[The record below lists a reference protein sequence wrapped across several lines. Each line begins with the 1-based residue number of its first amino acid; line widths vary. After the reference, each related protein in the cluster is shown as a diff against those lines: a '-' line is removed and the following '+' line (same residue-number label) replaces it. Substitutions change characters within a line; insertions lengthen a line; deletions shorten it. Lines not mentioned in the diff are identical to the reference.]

1 VEITKV
7 IPEVSYDVL
16 GRMVPGIAAI
26 WVWSIAA
33 GTTFAALVVNVYA
46 GSTTLSQS
54 VIVLVATL
62 LLAAY
67 LIGHIISPISG
78 FFHSRILPYLF
89 PSYFA
94 VLADA
99 AGYDGKG
106 AYPSAARAFFQKE
119 IHRLFG
125 ETTPTQSQYRQAT
138 YLWYDSVRMDSDSAA
153 AKLGKMRAEYGM
165 LEGLYVV
172 LVIAIPINL
181 TYWFVTERRLDLVL
195 LGLAA
200 GGFVVVAWSAART
213 FRTFQRA
220 VINQY
225 YLLNKDQAAKPKV
238 PSDRGG
244 KAISQDAPAPE
255 PLTSAPH
262 QTTGPD
268 GDKAR

>member
-1 VEITKV
+1 MEITKV
-7 IPEVSYDVL
+7 IPEVFYDVL
-16 GRMVPGIAAI
+16 GRLVPGIAAI
-26 WVWSIAA
+26 WIWSIAA
-33 GTTFAALVVNVYA
+33 GTTFAAFVTNVYA

-54 VIVLVATL
+54 VVVLVATL

-67 LIGHIISPISG
+67 LIGHIIGPISS

-99 AGYDGKG
+99 ARYDGKRG
-106 AYPSAARAFFQKE
+106 YPPAARAFFQNQ

-125 ETTPTQSQYRQAT
+125 ETTPTPNQYRQAT
-138 YLWYDSVRMDSDSAA
+138 YLWYDSVRMDSESAA
-153 AKLGKMRAEYGM
+153 VLLGKMRAEYRM

-181 TYWFVTERRLDLVL
+181 TYWLITGHGPDLSL
-195 LGLAA
+195 LCLVA
-200 GGFVVVAWSAART
+200 GGFVVVSWSAART

-220 VINQY
+220 VINQF
-225 YLLNKDQAAKPKV
+225 YLLNNDQGARPKV

-255 PLTSAPH
+255 PLTSVSH
-262 QTTGPD
+262 ETTGPD

>member
-1 VEITKV
+1 
-7 IPEVSYDVL
+7 
-16 GRMVPGIAAI
+16 
-26 WVWSIAA
+26 
-33 GTTFAALVVNVYA
+33 
-46 GSTTLSQS
+46 
-54 VIVLVATL
+54 
-62 LLAAY
+62 
-67 LIGHIISPISG
+67 
-78 FFHSRILPYLF
+78 
-89 PSYFA
+89 
-94 VLADA
+94 
-99 AGYDGKG
+99 
-106 AYPSAARAFFQKE
+106 
-119 IHRLFG
+119 
-125 ETTPTQSQYRQAT
+125 
-138 YLWYDSVRMDSDSAA
+138 MDSDSAA

-181 TYWFVTERRLDLVL
+181 TFWFVTERGLDLVL
-195 LGLAA
+195 LCLAA
-200 GGFVVVAWSAART
+200 GGFVVIAWSAART

-255 PLTSAPH
+255 PLTSVPQ